1 MMPSPQEQ
9 TTQTANSAQ
18 QNAPMEVNSSQYSS
32 CETLDSHRSSEYDDE
47 ANGSDEKGK
56 RSRRISSEN
65 SDYIA
70 KERVTKAAP
79 PKPAYNPMQFIAQ
92 KPSNLFQ
99 TAQAQLKKAEEVKKT
114 KETTVREEPEEWQNV
129 NTPEILR
136 IELVHLTKFP
146 SFSTFST
153 ELRQLEIIEK
163 ETSRAHNRSCG

>member
-18 QNAPMEVNSSQYSS
+18 QNVPMEVNSQYSS

-56 RSRRISSEN
+56 HSRRISSEN
-65 SDYIA
+65 TDYIA
-70 KERVTKAAP
+70 KERVTRAAP

-99 TAQAQLKKAEEVKKT
+99 TAQAQLKKAEEIKKT
-114 KETTVREEPEEWQNV
+114 KETTKKEEPEEWQNV
-129 NTPEILR
+129 NILKILR
-136 IELVHLTKFP
+136 IELVHQSSSIYF
-146 SFSTFST
+146 
-153 ELRQLEIIEK
+153 LRR
-163 ETSRAHNRSCG
+163 T